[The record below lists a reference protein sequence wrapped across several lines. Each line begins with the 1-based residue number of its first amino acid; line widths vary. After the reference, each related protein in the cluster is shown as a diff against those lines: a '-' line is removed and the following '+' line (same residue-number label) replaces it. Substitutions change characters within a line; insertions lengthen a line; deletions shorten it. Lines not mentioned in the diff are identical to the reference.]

1 MILVVKT
8 PFSDEREIEITKW
21 LSGKMLY
28 SFFLAG
34 DTTLK
39 TMYKTSIKLE
49 FEPIKLYTDY
59 IKNLNLKK
67 LKIKNY

>member
-1 MILVVKT
+1 MVEWQNVIKL
-8 PFSDEREIEITKW
+8 
-21 LSGKMLY
+21 
-28 SFFLAG
+28 FLAG

-59 IKNLNLKK
+59 IKDLNLKK
-67 LKIKNY
+67 IKIKNY